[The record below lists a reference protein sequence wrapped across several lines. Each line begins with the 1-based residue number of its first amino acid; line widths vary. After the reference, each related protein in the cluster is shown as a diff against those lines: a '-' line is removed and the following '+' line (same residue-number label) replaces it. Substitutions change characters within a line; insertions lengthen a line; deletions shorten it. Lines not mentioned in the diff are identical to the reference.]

1 MLMSNENR
9 KPEPETVPPP
19 NGARDMYSAATR
31 IGTLPE
37 EVLAA
42 MRTEAP
48 DAALDARTSI
58 MEIAAIERLRPPPA
72 ISPPVEE
79 MLIHPELDQELEPE
93 PPPLVVRPDPFL
105 RSSLFRSLVVVS
117 FFALL
122 GGIVAAAIT
131 LW

>member
-1 MLMSNENR
+1 MSDENR

-48 DAALDARTSI
+48 DAALAARTSI
-58 MEIAAIERLRPPPA
+58 MEIAALERLRPPPPPA
-72 ISPPVEE
+72 ISPPAEE
-79 MLIHPELDQELEPE
+79 VLVVHDLEPE
-93 PPPLVVRPDPFL
+93 PSPLVMPSERFF
-105 RSSLFRSLVVVS
+105 RSSVFRSLVVV
-117 FFALL
+117 FLFAVL